1 MKSLSIKSKI
11 TLIATVALLALLALV
26 SAIQLILFK
35 IELRQVLET
44 QQFTL
49 VSRVADDIDQTLLLR
64 LNALAG
70 LAKALPAREL
80 SRPALMQKNLENRP
94 GVSSEFDALSV
105 TAAGGKVVA
114 AVPYDKGRE
123 AISLKDRPWIREV
136 LTRGRPVV
144 SPPHR
149 SRPNGEPQVILG
161 APIFGQSGEVVG
173 ALTGTLSLFRS
184 NFLGNIDRTPVGKT
198 GSFALFTR
206 SRLIVMSAD
215 KDRIMTKGP
224 APGVSPF
231 FDHATSR
238 GEGTEESVDSRGA
251 RALFTYKSL
260 QSVPWVLVAVLPIEE
275 AYAPFGAAQK
285 HVLEFVGVVVLLLA
299 PLIWLAVRSVLA
311 PLLALHQA
319 IRRSRKDPGAVPE
332 VPVREGD
339 EIGDLGAEFNALMR
353 ERNEAAAALR
363 ESAHRLGMIADNI
376 PALISYI
383 DAEQYYRYANATY
396 REWFGMAPEEV
407 QGRTMREVLGEAYA
421 PREPH
426 IREALAGKEARFD
439 LPVVF
444 GGRQRHTHTRYVP
457 DVLPDGSVAGFYVLA
472 SDVTPLKHTEQR
484 LRESEQRLSLAL
496 EGSQLALFDWNIAT
510 GEVFLS
516 EQWAVMRGGD
526 PAPTRTTFDAL
537 ERMVHPEDKPDLDRV
552 IQDALKGVTPY
563 YRAEHRIMT
572 NDGRWIWIQSHG
584 QVTARGPDGRALRL
598 IGTNADV
605 TERKRAEADLAERRA
620 QLERAAQYDSL
631 TGLPNRNLLGDRLEQ
646 ALARARR
653 NRQLISIFYL
663 DLDRFKEINDALGHA
678 AGDVLLKAFAERL
691 NACVR
696 ETDTVARL
704 GGDEFVIL
712 LEDVREDGDARAIA
726 DKIIDAMRREFHV
739 ESKALRATTSFG
751 IAFTRG
757 DTTGEE
763 LLKQA
768 DAALYEAKRA
778 GRNKYHLA
786 RAALGVIEGALP
798 GRGARSGRSRK
809 G

>member
-1 MKSLSIKSKI
+1 MRPLSIKSKV
-11 TLIATVALLALLALV
+11 TLIATAAVLALFALV
-26 SAIQLILFK
+26 SAIQLSILK
-35 IELRQVLET
+35 TELRQVLES

-49 VSRVADDIDQTLLLR
+49 VSRVADALDQTLLLR

-70 LAKALPAREL
+70 VAKVLPAREL
-80 SRPALMQKNLENRP
+80 NRPGLMQKNLENRP

-105 TAAGGKVVA
+105 IAANGMTVA
-114 AVPYDKGRE
+114 AVPYDKGRD
-123 AISLKDRPWIREV
+123 ASNLRDRPWIREV

-149 SRPNGEPQVILG
+149 SRQNGEPQVVLGVPILG
-161 APIFGQSGEVVG
+161 PSGEVLGV
-173 ALTGTLSLFRS
+173 LTGTLNLFRS
-184 NFLGNIDRTPVGKT
+184 NFLGSIDRTPVGKT

-224 APGVSPF
+224 APGASPF
-231 FDHATSR
+231 FDHATAKA
-238 GEGTEESVDSRGA
+238 EGTEESVDSRGA
-251 RALFTYKSL
+251 RALFSYKSL
-260 QSVPWVLVAVLPIEE
+260 QSVPWVLVAALPVEE
-275 AYAPFGAAQK
+275 AYAPFAAAQK
-285 HVLEFVGVVVLLLA
+285 HIFEFMAGLAFVLA
-299 PLIWLAVRSVLA
+299 PLIWLAARSVLA
-311 PLLALHQA
+311 PLLAIHQA
-319 IRRSRKDPGAVPE
+319 IRRSRNDPGAVPE
-332 VPVREGD
+332 VPIGGGN
-339 EIGDLGAEFNALMR
+339 EIGDLAADFNALMR
-353 ERNEAAAALR
+353 ERNEAATALR
-363 ESAHRLGMIADNI
+363 ETAHRLEMITDNT
-376 PALISYI
+376 PALISYV
-383 DAEQYYRYANATY
+383 DAEQRYRYANATY

-421 PREPH
+421 LLEPY
-426 IREALAGKEARFD
+426 IREALAGKAVSFD

-444 GGRQRHTHTRYVP
+444 GGRPRHTHARYVP

-472 SDVTPLKHTEQR
+472 SDVTPLKHTEQK

-516 EQWAVMRGGD
+516 ERWAVMRGGK
-526 PAPTRTTFDAL
+526 PAPTRTTFEAL
-537 ERMVHPEDKPDLDRV
+537 ERSVHLDDKPDLGRL
-552 IQDALKGVTPY
+552 IRDALKGVTPY
-563 YRAEHRIMT
+563 FRAEHRVMT
-572 NDGRWIWIQSHG
+572 NDGLWIWIQSHG
-584 QVTARGPDGRALRL
+584 QVTARDPDGQALRL
-598 IGTNADV
+598 IGTNAEV
-605 TERKRAEADLAERRA
+605 TERKRADADLAESRA

-653 NRQLISIFYL
+653 NAQLISIFYL
-663 DLDRFKEINDALGHA
+663 DLDHFKEINDALGHA
-678 AGDVLLKAFAERL
+678 AGDALLKAFAERL

-704 GGDEFVIL
+704 GGDEFVVL
-712 LEDVREDGDARAIA
+712 LEDVREEGDARAIA

-757 DTTGEE
+757 ETTGEE

-768 DAALYEAKRA
+768 DAALYKAKHA

-786 RAALGVIEGALP
+786 RPALGVIEGTLP
-798 GRGARSGRSRK
+798 GRSGRSRK